1 MRAHWLSPQAVYHHF
16 WFLLLPSLQVH
27 HVSYL
32 VTTLIYCTEASKEYP
47 PVPDLELGTVRVQ
60 AILDVDAL
68 VAVDL
73 DLPVLEQPLLVD
85 GTRAGLDDDR
95 GTVHVIGLEAL
106 GGVVAGCDETFNVSF
121 IS

>member
-1 MRAHWLSPQAVYHHF
+1 M
-16 WFLLLPSLQVH
+16 
-27 HVSYL
+27 
-32 VTTLIYCTEASKEYP
+32 LICCTEASQEYP

-60 AILDVDAL
+60 AILNVDTL

-95 GTVHVIGLEAL
+95 GTVYVIGLEAL